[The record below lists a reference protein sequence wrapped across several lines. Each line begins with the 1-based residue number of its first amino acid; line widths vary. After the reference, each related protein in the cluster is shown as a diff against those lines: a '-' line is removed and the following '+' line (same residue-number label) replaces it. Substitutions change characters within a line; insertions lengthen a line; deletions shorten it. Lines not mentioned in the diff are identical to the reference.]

1 MKHLRDPP
9 EEDELGGSRKKKKKD
24 LFHVLMKQFSKI
36 KEPGKA
42 DVDTYSIIHTS
53 PSLVPNPFVP
63 AIRVWG
69 YNVSGLTTRPFNY
82 YDKEFEASPT
92 YDIDDDNAYNTQLNE
107 RADEQHNNKRKGED
121 KGSKGKGKREKDARP
136 DKKRCKRLEDK
147 RKWWCNFPE
156 REWYSDEKSPSRKN
170 GPLAPLGYTQVSI
183 VSKVSFCF
191 LLLSI
196 GLVRCRRRIGVR
208 ASRFVAWRVTCGS
221 RKWAL
226 HRCLVIVSRLC
237 SLFLFQF
244 VLISTDKAYGP
255 GLTIVFSRLSCI
267 VLASKRDCLGFR
279 IRFEIRIRGG
289 VSLGVGR

>member
-121 KGSKGKGKREKDARP
+121 KGSKGKGKREKDAR
-136 DKKRCKRLEDK
+136 
-147 RKWWCNFPE
+147 NV
-156 REWYSDEKSPSRKN
+156 
-170 GPLAPLGYTQVSI
+170 LAPDL
-183 VSKVSFCF
+183 
-191 LLLSI
+191 
-196 GLVRCRRRIGVR
+196 
-208 ASRFVAWRVTCGS
+208 
-221 RKWAL
+221 
-226 HRCLVIVSRLC
+226 
-237 SLFLFQF
+237 
-244 VLISTDKAYGP
+244 
-255 GLTIVFSRLSCI
+255 
-267 VLASKRDCLGFR
+267 
-279 IRFEIRIRGG
+279 
-289 VSLGVGR
+289 